1 MYYVSLAWSLVE
13 LGLWQEHM
21 MTPSLLR
28 WIMRMSSCTLG
39 LGLTLIIGTDSLNTE
54 LCFCSS
60 YGQGCHWNIQWSNAC
75 RNRSDKWDSSVFHAA
90 FNYAIFF
97 IHTMK
102 YIMWGRPDMLGI
114 HNLCP
119 HSQLM
124 SSKWPKENM
133 LTWQWL
139 LNVLKHCRWLLL
151 VNCSKVWP
159 RQNM

>member
-13 LGLWQEHM
+13 LGLWHDD
-21 MTPSLLR
+21 T
-28 WIMRMSSCTLG
+28 IVIAVDNDDVIVHLG
-39 LGLTLIIGTDSLNTE
+39 LGLTLIIGTDSLSTE
-54 LCFCSS
+54 LCFFSS
-60 YGQGCHWNIQWSNAC
+60 HGQGCHWNIQWSNAF
-75 RNRSDKWDSSVFHAA
+75 RNRSDKWDSKVFHAA

-102 YIMWGRPDMLGI
+102 YIWGRPDMLGI
-114 HNLCP
+114 YNLCP

-139 LNVLKHCRWLLL
+139 LNVLKHCQWLLL

-159 RQNM
+159 QQNM